1 MQLYDFRVEGEI
13 PCCVRCHPKQNIFAC
28 GFESGRVQLF
38 DMSSSLAEYQLV
50 CLYTIQGV
58 ILSHLLTLGI
68 IVESYLD
75 CSSHLQAPNSI
86 PVPVIQLWPCTTLA
100 LSSY

>member
-1 MQLYDFRVEGEI
+1 M
-13 PCCVRCHPKQNIFAC
+13 
-28 GFESGRVQLF
+28 
-38 DMSSSLAEYQLV
+38 
-50 CLYTIQGV
+50 IQGV

-75 CSSHLQAPNSI
+75 CSLQLQAPNSI
-86 PVPVIQLWPCTTLA
+86 PVLVIQLWPCTMLA